1 MARTAGAG
9 PRAEPAGC
17 AGSPAAVGLVVEDD
31 VAAAAPD
38 VRADGGEGHGWRDEL
53 AAG

>member
-1 MARTAGAG
+1 M
-9 PRAEPAGC
+9 RALGRNRRDVLDLL
-17 AGSPAAVGLVVEDD
+17 AAVGLVVEDD